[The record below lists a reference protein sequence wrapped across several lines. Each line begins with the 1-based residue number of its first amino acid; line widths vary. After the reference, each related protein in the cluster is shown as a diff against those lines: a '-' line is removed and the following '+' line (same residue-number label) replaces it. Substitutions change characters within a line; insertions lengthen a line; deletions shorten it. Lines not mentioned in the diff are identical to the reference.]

1 MSRGSHHEKDHYLL
15 SVELDVT
22 DVGVTDVV
30 VIGAG
35 QAGLS
40 ASYFLRRRGVDH
52 VVLDANDAPGGAWL
66 HRWPSLRMRTVHGIH
81 ELPGMPFEQPAPD
94 ERANEAI
101 PSYFARYEALHDL
114 PVVRPVNVTRVRDDG
129 PLLKVEISAGVW
141 TARGLIN
148 ATGTWRRPFW
158 PHYPGQETFQGRQLH
173 TADYQGPEAF
183 AGKRVV
189 VVGGGASAT
198 QLLMELAPFAAETR
212 WVTRHEPVWREGP
225 FTEDYGRWVVGL
237 VEERVRAG
245 LIPRSVVSVT
255 GLALT
260 EETRAAIESGVL
272 RRRPIFSR
280 ITPSGVEW
288 DSGASGTGEPE
299 RFDADVILWAT
310 GFRHDLD
317 HLAPL
322 RLRGPG
328 GGIQVD
334 GTRVVA
340 DPRIHLVGY
349 GPSASTIGANRAGRS
364 AVRELVGYLEI
375 GSLAAAG

>member
-1 MSRGSHHEKDHYLL
+1 M
-15 SVELDVT
+15 DV
-22 DVGVTDVV
+22 DVTDVV

-52 VVLDANDAPGGAWL
+52 VVLDANESAGGAWL

-81 ELPGMPFEQPAPD
+81 ELPGMPFEQPSPE
-94 ERANEAI
+94 ERANSAI
-101 PSYFARYEALHDL
+101 PSYFGRYERLFEL
-114 PVVRPVNVTRVRDDG
+114 PVVRPVNVTSVANEG
-129 PLLKVEISAGVW
+129 PLGGGGLTEGGLVEGEGRLLRVETSAGVW
-141 TARGLIN
+141 AARGLIN

-158 PHYPGQETFQGRQLH
+158 PHYPGQETFAGRQLH
-173 TADYQGPEAF
+173 TADYQGPEEF
-183 AGKRVV
+183 VGKRVV

-198 QLLMELAPFAAETR
+198 QLLLELAPFAAETR

-225 FTEDYGRWVVGL
+225 FTEDYGRWVVGM

-255 GLALT
+255 GLALN
-260 EETRAAIESGVL
+260 EETRAGIAAGVL
-272 RRRPIFSR
+272 DRKPMFSR
-280 ITPSGVEW
+280 ITPGGVEW
-288 DSGASGTGEPE
+288 DTGE

-322 RLRGPG
+322 RLRGAG

-334 GTRVVA
+334 GTRVVS

-349 GPSASTIGANRAGRS
+349 GPSASTVGANRAGRA
-364 AVRELVGYLEI
+364 AVRELVGYL
-375 GSLAAAG
+375 GQVKVA

>member
-1 MSRGSHHEKDHYLL
+1 M
-15 SVELDVT
+15 
-22 DVGVTDVV
+22 TDVV

-81 ELPGMPFEQPAPD
+81 ELPGMPFEQPSPD
-94 ERANEAI
+94 EPANQAI

-114 PVVRPVNVTRVRDDG
+114 PVVRPVNVTQVLDDG
-129 PLLKVEISAGVW
+129 ALLKVETSQGVW

-158 PHYPGQETFQGRQLH
+158 PYYPGQETFSGRQLH
-173 TADYQGPEAF
+173 TADYDGPSSF

-225 FTEDYGRWVVGL
+225 FTEDYGRWVVGM

-255 GLALT
+255 GLALNDQ
-260 EETRAAIESGVL
+260 TRTAVESGVL
-272 RRRPIFSR
+272 ARWPMFSR
-280 ITPSGVEW
+280 ITPAGVEW
-288 DSGASGTGEPE
+288 ASGE

-317 HLAPL
+317 HLSPL
-322 RLRGPG
+322 HLRAAG
-328 GGIQVD
+328 GGIRVD
-334 GTRVVA
+334 GTRVVS

-349 GPSASTIGANRAGRS
+349 GPSASTIGANRAGRA
-364 AVRELVGYLEI
+364 AVRGLVGYLRM
-375 GSLAAAG
+375 GSEAAAR

>member
-1 MSRGSHHEKDHYLL
+1 M
-15 SVELDVT
+15 
-22 DVGVTDVV
+22 TDVV

-40 ASYFLRRRGVDH
+40 ASYFLQRRGVEH
-52 VVLDANDAPGGAWL
+52 VVLDANDSPGGAWL

-81 ELPGMPFEQPAPD
+81 ELPGMPFEQPAPE

-101 PSYFARYEALHDL
+101 PSYFARYEQLYDL
-114 PVVRPVNVTRVRDDG
+114 PVVRPVNVTQVVNDG
-129 PLLKVEISAGVW
+129 ALLKVETSDGVW
-141 TARGLIN
+141 TTRGLIN

-158 PHYPGQETFQGRQLH
+158 PYYPGQETFQGRQLH
-173 TADYQGPEAF
+173 TADYQGPAEF

-225 FTEDYGRWVVGL
+225 FTEDYGRWVVGM

-260 EETRAAIESGVL
+260 DQTRAAIASGVL
-272 RRRPIFSR
+272 DRRPMFER
-280 ITPSGVEW
+280 LTPSGVEW
-288 DSGASGTGEPE
+288 ASGE
-299 RFDADVILWAT
+299 RFDADVVLWAT

-322 RLRGPG
+322 HLRASG

-334 GTRVVA
+334 GTRVVS

-364 AVRELVGYLEI
+364 AVRELMGHLDGLKV
-375 GSLAAAG
+375 AN

>member
-1 MSRGSHHEKDHYLL
+1 MTLSSHGGTDRSAL
-15 SVELDVT
+15 SVDH
-22 DVGVTDVV
+22 DVTDVV

-40 ASYFLRRRGVDH
+40 ASYFLRRRDVDH
-52 VVLDANDAPGGAWL
+52 VVLDANPSPGGAWL

-81 ELPGMPFEQPAPD
+81 ELPGMPFEQPSPD
-94 ERANEAI
+94 SPANEAI
-101 PSYFARYEALHDL
+101 PSYFAHYERLFDL
-114 PVVRPVNVTRVRDDG
+114 PVVRPVNVTQVVDDG
-129 PLLKVEISAGVW
+129 ALLKVETSDGVW
-141 TARGLIN
+141 TTRGLIN

-158 PHYPGQETFQGRQLH
+158 PYYPGQETFQGRQLH
-173 TADYQGPEAF
+173 TADYQGPESF

-198 QLLMELAPFAAETR
+198 QLLMEIASVAQETR

-225 FTEDYGRWVVGL
+225 FTEDYGRWVVGM

-245 LIPRSVVSVT
+245 LIPHSVVSVT
-255 GLALT
+255 GLALN
-260 EETRAAIESGVL
+260 EATRAAIASGVL
-272 RRRPIFSR
+272 DRKPMFDR
-280 ITPSGVEW
+280 ITPSGVSWE
-288 DSGASGTGEPE
+288 SGED
-299 RFDADVILWAT
+299 FDADIILWAT

-317 HLAPL
+317 HLTPL
-322 RLRGPG
+322 HLRAPG

-364 AVRELVGYLEI
+364 AVRELMGYL
-375 GSLAAAG
+375 GQRVSAT